1 MMRVVSKEEWLEARK
16 SLLEEEK
23 ALQRARDALAKK
35 RRELPWR
42 WVEQDYEFEG
52 ENGTVSLADLFGDCS
67 QLIIYHFMYHP
78 DWDEGCKSCSFW
90 ADQYDAAIPHLRAR
104 DVALACVSRGPLD
117 KLLAY
122 RARMGWSFPLISS
135 ANSSFNYDF
144 NVSFTPE
151 QVEARNGIYNY
162 RQAGWLAEELPG
174 LSTFIRDGD
183 GTIYHTYSTFSRGL
197 DPLNATYQML
207 DLVAKGRDED
217 GLEFPM
223 AWVRRNDQY

>member
-1 MMRVVSKEEWLEARK
+1 MPKIVDEQEWTTARQE
-16 SLLEEEK
+16 LLEEEK
-23 ALQRARDALAKK
+23 ALQRARDALARK

-42 WVEQDYEFEG
+42 QIDQDYAFEG
-52 ENGTVSLADLFGDCS
+52 ENGSASLADLFGDCS

-78 DWDEGCKSCSFW
+78 AWEEGCKSCSFW

-104 DVALACVSRGPLD
+104 DVSLACISRGPLD

-122 RARMGWSFPLISS
+122 RDRMGWSFPWYSS
-135 ANSSFNYDF
+135 AGSSFNYDF

-151 QVEARNGIYNY
+151 QVAATDGIYNY
-162 RQAGWLAEELPG
+162 RSASWLAEELPG
-174 LSTFIRDGD
+174 MSAFIKDED

-207 DLVAKGRDED
+207 DLVAKGRNEDE
-217 GLEFPM
+217 LEFSM
-223 AWVRRNDQY
+223 DWLKRHDEY

>member
-1 MMRVVSKEEWLEARK
+1 
-16 SLLEEEK
+16 
-23 ALQRARDALAKK
+23 
-35 RRELPWR
+35 
-42 WVEQDYEFEG
+42 
-52 ENGTVSLADLFGDCS
+52 
-67 QLIIYHFMYHP
+67 MYHP

-90 ADQYDAAIPHLRAR
+90 ADQYDAAIPHLQAR

-122 RARMGWSFPLISS
+122 RDRMGWSFPWFSS

-162 RQAGWLAEELPG
+162 RRAGWLAEELPG

-183 GTIYHTYSTFSRGL
+183 GTIYHTYSTFSRTFNTGMRL
-197 DPLNATYQML
+197 
-207 DLVAKGRDED
+207 
-217 GLEFPM
+217 
-223 AWVRRNDQY
+223 